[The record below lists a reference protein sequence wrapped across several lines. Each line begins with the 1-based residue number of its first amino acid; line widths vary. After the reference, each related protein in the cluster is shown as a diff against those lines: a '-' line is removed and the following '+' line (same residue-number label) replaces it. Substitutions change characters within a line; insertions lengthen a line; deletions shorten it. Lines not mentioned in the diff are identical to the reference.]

1 MTIDEMNTLKTDLRL
16 TYQKISQLSGIPLRT
31 VQNVFSGTTKAP
43 RAHTLDALEAA
54 LKEAFRKANQPAT
67 GLPGVDRPT
76 AAIREAT
83 TPYDTLPATQG
94 RTLKDYYALPE
105 DQRAELID
113 GVFYD
118 MAAPSYL
125 HQLILGSLHHL
136 FFECILQ
143 HGMGCEVFMAPC
155 DVRLDQDNRTMVQ
168 PDLLLICKEQ
178 DYLHLSYLDGAPDLA
193 AEILSPATRSKDM
206 ILKLYKYQN
215 AGVREYW
222 IVDPE
227 TQTVTVHN
235 FEEAIYA
242 PRKYSFPDQIP
253 IGISGG
259 TCTIDFS
266 RIQERIVRYETESFS
281 HTS

>member
-67 GLPGVDRPT
+67 GLPGIDRPT

-155 DVRLDQDNRTMVQ
+155 DVRLDRDNYTMVQ
-168 PDLLLICKEQ
+168 PDLLVFCH
-178 DYLHLSYLDGAPDLA
+178 DYDIHAVRYEGAPDLVV
-193 AEILSPATRSKDM
+193 EILSPSTRSKDM
-206 ILKLYKYQN
+206 VLKLYKFHN

-222 IVDPE
+222 IVDPRFR
-227 TQTVTVHN
+227 TVTVHC
-235 FEEAIYA
+235 FEEEEYM
-242 PRKYSFPDQIP
+242 PRSYDFDSEIP
-253 IGISGG
+253 VFISGG
-259 TCTIDFS
+259 ECSVDFS
-266 RIQERIVRYETESFS
+266 RIMDRIRPYYDQE
-281 HTS
+281 